1 MKGGAPE
8 PSRSTDLTSTL
19 FSHHPKNPKDQGGGK
34 MNTKKFLGALLA
46 LSVVVAMLAACAPKP
61 TP

>member
-1 MKGGAPE
+1 
-8 PSRSTDLTSTL
+8 
-19 FSHHPKNPKDQGGGK
+19 

-61 TP
+61 TPTPDRKSVV

>member
-1 MKGGAPE
+1 
-8 PSRSTDLTSTL
+8 
-19 FSHHPKNPKDQGGGK
+19 

-61 TP
+61 TPTDRKSVV